1 MPYTDRAWDSRRN
14 GMKSSDMQAKWP
26 VIVVDDEEHVRRAM
40 QQTLEL
46 AGFEAHAC
54 AGAGEALQRLSR
66 EWTGVVV
73 TDVRMPGMDGLA
85 LLHQAREIDPELP
98 VVLVTGHGDV
108 AMAVE
113 AMRAGAYDFIEKPC
127 PAGKL
132 TDVVRRALEKRS
144 LVLEN
149 RALRRELNAQQGLEA
164 LLIGRSAG
172 MERLRKMVRNL
183 AEIDVDVLI
192 MGETGAGKEL
202 VARCLHEQSPRA
214 DKPRVA
220 INCGAL
226 PETIIESELFGH
238 EPGAFTGAHR
248 RRIGKFEYAHGGTIF
263 LDEIESM
270 PPYLQVKLLRVLQE
284 RVIERL
290 GSNESIPLDV
300 RVFAATKVD
309 LKQWVGEKKF
319 REDLLYR
326 LNVVT
331 VPIPPLRERVE
342 DIPLLFQHF
351 LLRACAHFGRKVPLL
366 DSRQIEVLMA
376 HGWPGNVRELQN
388 AADRFA
394 LECGGGEP
402 DLFGLLEEASANS
415 RRLNLPQ
422 RLEAYEKILIERE
435 LINQQGN
442 LTATY
447 TALGLGRKTL
457 YEKMLKYR
465 LDAGDYR

>member
-1 MPYTDRAWDSRRN
+1 MQ
-14 GMKSSDMQAKWP
+14 SSDMQAKWP
-26 VIVVDDEEHVRRAM
+26 VIVADDEEHVRRAM

-54 AGAGEALQRLSR
+54 ATAGEVLQWLSR
-66 EWTGVVV
+66 EWAGVVV
-73 TDVRMPGMDGLA
+73 TDVRMPGMDGLVLLRHA
-85 LLHQAREIDPELP
+85 LEIDPELP
-98 VVLVTGHGDV
+98 VVLVTGHGDI
-108 AMAVE
+108 AMAVD
-113 AMRAGAYDFIEKPC
+113 AMQGGAYDFIEKPC

-149 RALRRELNAQQGLEA
+149 RVLRRELNAQQELEA

-172 MERLRKMVRNL
+172 MERLHKMIRNL

-192 MGETGAGKEL
+192 MGETGTGKEL

-214 DKPRVA
+214 YKPRVA
-220 INCGAL
+220 VNCGAL
-226 PETIIESELFGH
+226 PDTLIESELFGH

-248 RRIGKFEYAHGGTIF
+248 RRIGKFEYANGGTVF

-270 PPYLQVKLLRVLQE
+270 PLHLQVKLLRVLQE

-290 GSNESIPLDV
+290 GSNEPIPLDV
-300 RVFAATKVD
+300 RVFAATKAD
-309 LKQWVGEKKF
+309 LKQEVQERKF

-331 VPIPPLRERVE
+331 VPISPLRERVE

-351 LLRACAHFGRKVPLL
+351 LLRACARFGRKVPLL
-366 DSRQIEVLMA
+366 DSRQIERLMA
-376 HGWPGNVRELQN
+376 HQWPGNVRELQN

-402 DLFGLLEEASANS
+402 ELFGLLEDASAAG
-415 RRLNLPQ
+415 RPLNLPQ
-422 RLEAYEKILIERE
+422 RLEAYEKTLIERE
-435 LINQQGN
+435 LIKQQGN

-447 TALGLGRKTL
+447 MTLGLGRKTL
-457 YEKMLKYR
+457 YEKMRKYQ